1 MKKLLVVLV
10 CVVVLLVGC
19 GAGYESEEED
29 TFYTEEEDTFYTVVY
44 SDSSYL
50 IVFDNYTKVMYH
62 MSDGMYNIGT
72 LTPLYNA
79 DGTLRVWEE

>member
-1 MKKLLVVLV
+1 MKKLLVVLA

-19 GAGYESEEED
+19 GAGYEN
-29 TFYTEEEDTFYTVVY
+29 EEEDTFYTVVY
-44 SDSSYL
+44 SDNIYL
-50 IVFDNYTKVMYH
+50 VVYDNYTKVMYH
-62 MSDGMYNIGT
+62 MTIGSYNRGN

>member
-19 GAGYESEEED
+19 GAGCEN
-29 TFYTEEEDTFYTVVY
+29 EEEDTFYTVVY

-62 MSDGMYNIGT
+62 MSDGMYNRGT